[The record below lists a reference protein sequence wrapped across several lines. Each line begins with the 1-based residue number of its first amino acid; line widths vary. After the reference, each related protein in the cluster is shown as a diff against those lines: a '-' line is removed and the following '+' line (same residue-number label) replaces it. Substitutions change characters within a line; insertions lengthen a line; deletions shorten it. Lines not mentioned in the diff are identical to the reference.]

1 MLQIKSYTDY
11 REFWHFA
18 EPTLFQHEAQNNLVL
33 DITTLRAEDKPEQSE
48 YAITESPIHAI
59 EFNDSCTTAVAYNA
73 LQTIIVT
80 SYN

>member
-1 MLQIKSYTDY
+1 MLQIKSYINY

-48 YAITESPIHAI
+48 YAITKSPIHVI
-59 EFNDSCTTAVAYNA
+59 EFNDSCTTTMAYSA
-73 LQTIIVT
+73 PQTIIAT
-80 SYN
+80 SRN